1 MPGID
6 SFEAE
11 ISVQMQKKCR
21 LSVQVE
27 AIFDIRTSEEWSVAL
42 TGEHNRVNLGNV
54 LYVVIGDEMKIFR

>member
-1 MPGID
+1 LPGIG

-11 ISVQMQKKCR
+11 IFVQMQKKCR

-42 TGEHNRVNLGNV
+42 TGEHNGVNLGNV
-54 LYVVIGDEMKIFR
+54 LYVVIGDGMKIFR

>member
-1 MPGID
+1 
-6 SFEAE
+6 
-11 ISVQMQKKCR
+11 MQKKCR